1 PVFRSEHPLTPF
13 DAEHPEGV
21 KLLGVDFGCRTTV
34 IYSPDDLG
42 CLWDYWARQEPPRRN
57 PQLKAKIIRATQ
69 IGVNVMAYATGREPP
84 NKTDAPKKVADT
96 ADLDNVERGLLQI
109 AQIRH
114 DGAWNAA
121 PRALRNLLV
130 ALNDTVGLAAAT
142 KPRDLILAD
151 PNVFQYPI
159 LYMHGRNRFAMNA
172 DERKQLK
179 EYLGRGGVLFADAC
193 CGAKPFDRGFREFA
207 NSLYPD
213 KKLERIPVDHEL
225 FSEKIGRD
233 IRKLKRRTQEAA
245 DQAAASMVV
254 REAEPFLEGIEID
267 GRYAVI
273 YSKYDISCALERQA
287 AGNCEGYLPED
298 AVKLATNIVL
308 YALLQELRLAVPN
321 AGVPK

>member
-1 PVFRSEHPLTPF
+1 MTPY
-13 DAEHPEGV
+13 DAEHPNGV

-34 IYSPDDLG
+34 IYSPEDLG
-42 CLWDYWARQEPPRRN
+42 CLWDYWARQDPPKRN

-84 NKTDAPKKVADT
+84 DKTDVPKKIAET

-130 ALNDTVGLAAAT
+130 ALNGTVGLAAST
-142 KPRDLILAD
+142 KMRDLTLAD
-151 PNVFQYPI
+151 PNVLQYPI
-159 LYMHGRNRFAMNA
+159 LYMHGRNRFTMNA

-179 EYLGRGGVLFADAC
+179 EYLNNGGVLFADAC

-213 KKLERIPVDHEL
+213 KKLERIPVEHEL
-225 FSEKIGRD
+225 FSEKIGHD
-233 IRKLKRRTQEAA
+233 IRKLKRRTQEVT
-245 DQAAASMVV
+245 DESAAAAMVV
-254 REAEPFLEGIEID
+254 REAEPFLEGIEVD

-287 AGNCEGYLPED
+287 AGNCEGYLPKD
-298 AVKLATNIVL
+298 AVLLATNIVL
-308 YALLQELRLAVPN
+308 YALLQDLSLAAPN
-321 AGVPK
+321 AAAPK